1 MSNLTSVSL
10 IATIGLLHVFL
21 YAYLD
26 RVRKE
31 RQDQIIAGVIGGV
44 SVSKV
49 SRQMMLYGSWMLP
62 VGLLVGT
69 QVVMDFVY
77 LNMADNVSAEGV
89 RRIAYVFA
97 FWSSVG
103 AFVYLVYTPLWLV
116 HLRSILRQAEAD

>member
-1 MSNLTSVSL
+1 MSDLTEVSL

-21 YAYLD
+21 YAHLD

-31 RQDQIIAGVIGGV
+31 RQDQIVAGVIEGI
-44 SVSKV
+44 SVSKL
-49 SRQMMLYGSWMLP
+49 SRQMMLYSSWMLP

-77 LNMADNVSAEGV
+77 LNMADSVSAAGAK
-89 RRIAYVFA
+89 RIAYVFV
-97 FWSSVG
+97 FWSTVG